1 MLKTDVLVRVKTGA
15 RQRGGYLPKSS
26 MGRAIAYA
34 LEQWPALQVYLKEG
48 RVEIDNN
55 LVENAIRPTALGKKN
70 WLFIGHEGAGQNAAV
85 LYTLVEN
92 CRLHHLDPQAYLRAL
107 LTALPTMTTGQ
118 VPDWTPA
125 AWARRNRSSLPV
137 VALAS

>member
-1 MLKTDVLVRVKTGA
+1 MGRALRVMQ
-15 RQRGGYLPKSS
+15 QRGGYLPRSL

-55 LVENAIRPTALGKKN
+55 LVENAIRPTAIGKKN
-70 WLFIGHEGAGQNAAV
+70 WLFIGHEGAGQTSAI

-92 CRLHHLDPQAYLRAL
+92 CRLLSIDPQAYLRAL
-107 LTALPTMTTGQ
+107 LTALPIMTTGQ

-125 AWARRNRSSLPV
+125 AWAKQHRSSLPLA
-137 VALAS
+137 ALAS

>member
-1 MLKTDVLVRVKTGA
+1 
-15 RQRGGYLPKSS
+15 
-26 MGRAIAYA
+26 
-34 LEQWPALQVYLKEG
+34 
-48 RVEIDNN
+48 
-55 LVENAIRPTALGKKN
+55 VENAIRPTALGKKN

-118 VPDWTPA
+118 LPDWTPS